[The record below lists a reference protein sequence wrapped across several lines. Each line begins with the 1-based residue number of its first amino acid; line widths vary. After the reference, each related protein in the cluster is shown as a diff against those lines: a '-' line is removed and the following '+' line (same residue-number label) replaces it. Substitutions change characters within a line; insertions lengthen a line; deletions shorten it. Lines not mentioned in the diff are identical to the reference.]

1 MRFWTTIN
9 ALARHVVG
17 GFFIWGVLPVVFWL
31 TGLTHKDSGGWG
43 YKGASYPPDSSF
55 IGFLRYFMEVAAPP
69 ACSTSPSAA
78 VASWSA
84 TTYLPKPYSQLTYIS
99 IGCSTIPR
107 KDCLGSGGRVNKRDR
122 LTVKLTEMLKNLPG
136 ALFPPLCSPS
146 PVPLVTRVLVLICF
160 VLCVCVYVCVRER
173 ERERV
178 PCFTLYKFDRTS
190 LELGITSVSWRQNW
204 EWLAWPDCFA
214 LL

>member
-1 MRFWTTIN
+1 MLRFCLWLRGLRCCLPFSVLGCTTSLFFLSSLMGFWPTIN
-9 ALARHVVG
+9 ALAGRVVD

-43 YKGASYPPDSSF
+43 YKGTSYPPDSSF

-99 IGCSTIPR
+99 IGCSTTRHPWTR
-107 KDCLGSGGRVNKRDR
+107 SVWNGCP
-122 LTVKLTEMLKNLPG
+122 KN
-136 ALFPPLCSPS
+136 SYH
-146 PVPLVTRVLVLICF
+146 T
-160 VLCVCVYVCVRER
+160 
-173 ERERV
+173 
-178 PCFTLYKFDRTS
+178 D
-190 LELGITSVSWRQNW
+190 
-204 EWLAWPDCFA
+204 
-214 LL
+214 